1 MIIAKELRWSNM
13 FSFGSE
19 NVIKF
24 DQERV
29 VQLVGDN
36 GAGKSSIALILEEV
50 LYNKNSKGKKKA
62 SILNR
67 YVKDNKYTA
76 EFTFTKGSDEYLIKL
91 VRTSTQKVELF
102 KNGEDISGHTSTQT
116 YKIIQ
121 DLIGIDHSTFTQ
133 IVYKSGAAAVEFLT
147 SSDSVRKK
155 FLIDLL
161 NLNKYI
167 QIGDIFK
174 DKQSSL
180 NKKLAEVNASIN
192 TIKSFIDKHKDF
204 SFEEKELLD
213 VPTVDNSLK
222 DKVID
227 LKATLSNISEAN
239 KNITTNNKYKK
250 MLEGLMVK
258 DLPTKPSANTDEIL
272 GKIGAIDKDTKNRLS
287 ALDRW
292 KKLGHVCPTCNSEL
306 DTEKMQSIIDEY
318 TNIINENNK
327 EYTILS
333 EELSNIRSEIDK
345 YNKILSNNKEYEKI
359 RASINESLPE
369 ELHSED
375 SIKKELLE
383 IQSKLE
389 ETEKEIS
396 NIIRKNTQIE
406 KENNKAKFVLEKLEE
421 YNSELNTEKL
431 KLDAVNEEISINN
444 ILVKTFST
452 TGLVAY
458 KIEGLVKD
466 LEDTC
471 NDYLTR
477 LSNGRFQ
484 ILFQLAGN
492 DKLNCVIIDNSNE
505 IEVVDLSSGELS
517 IVSTSLILGIRRL
530 MQQLTN
536 TSINILFLDEVIAY
550 LSNTAKDKLIEI
562 LLEEP
567 KLNTFFIAHG
577 YDVPLVHKM
586 YLIKTNNISRI
597 EE

>member
-174 DKQSSL
+174 DKQSEL

-204 SFEEKELLD
+204 SFE
-213 VPTVDNSLK
+213 
-222 DKVID
+222 DK
-227 LKATLSNISEAN
+227 
-239 KNITTNNKYKK
+239 
-250 MLEGLMVK
+250 
-258 DLPTKPSANTDEIL
+258 
-272 GKIGAIDKDTKNRLS
+272 
-287 ALDRW
+287 
-292 KKLGHVCPTCNSEL
+292 
-306 DTEKMQSIIDEY
+306 
-318 TNIINENNK
+318 
-327 EYTILS
+327 
-333 EELSNIRSEIDK
+333 
-345 YNKILSNNKEYEKI
+345 
-359 RASINESLPE
+359 
-369 ELHSED
+369 
-375 SIKKELLE
+375 
-383 IQSKLE
+383 
-389 ETEKEIS
+389 
-396 NIIRKNTQIE
+396 
-406 KENNKAKFVLEKLEE
+406 
-421 YNSELNTEKL
+421 
-431 KLDAVNEEISINN
+431 
-444 ILVKTFST
+444 
-452 TGLVAY
+452 
-458 KIEGLVKD
+458 
-466 LEDTC
+466 
-471 NDYLTR
+471 
-477 LSNGRFQ
+477 
-484 ILFQLAGN
+484 QL
-492 DKLNCVIIDNSNE
+492 
-505 IEVVDLSSGELS
+505 
-517 IVSTSLILGIRRL
+517 
-530 MQQLTN
+530 
-536 TSINILFLDEVIAY
+536 
-550 LSNTAKDKLIEI
+550 
-562 LLEEP
+562 
-567 KLNTFFIAHG
+567 
-577 YDVPLVHKM
+577 
-586 YLIKTNNISRI
+586 
-597 EE
+597 